1 MGLGKTKVFLLGLFL
16 LICDEEIFLGQHSI
30 QNLND
35 VDKHGV
41 IKKSRF
47 FKYYETKKRDILTNH
62 KNWESL
68 NKHYCKY
75 FSKNR
80 Y

>member
-30 QNLND
+30 QNFND

-47 FKYYETKKRDILTNH
+47 FKYYETKKKRYF
-62 KNWESL
+62 
-68 NKHYCKY
+68 NKSQKLRISEQTLLQT
-75 FSKNR
+75 FF
-80 Y
+80 

>member
-1 MGLGKTKVFLLGLFL
+1 MFFFFSSILSFAMGLGKTKVFLLGLFL

-30 QNLND
+30 QNFND

-41 IKKSRF
+41 IKKKSF

-62 KNWESL
+62 KN
-68 NKHYCKY
+68 
-75 FSKNR
+75 
-80 Y
+80 

>member
-1 MGLGKTKVFLLGLFL
+1 MGLGKTKVSLLGLFL

-30 QNLND
+30 QNFND

-47 FKYYETKKRDILTNH
+47 FKYYETKKKR
-62 KNWESL
+62 
-68 NKHYCKY
+68 
-75 FSKNR
+75 F
-80 Y
+80 

>member
-30 QNLND
+30 QNFND

-41 IKKSRF
+41 IKKKSF
-47 FKYYETKKRDILTNH
+47 FQILRNQKRYF
-62 KNWESL
+62 
-68 NKHYCKY
+68 NKSQKLRISEQTLLRT
-75 FSKNR
+75 FF
-80 Y
+80 